1 MSALANTSK
10 TLFFSFSQV
19 PTLSLSP
26 SPNSSRLILPHLWR
40 PPHISNI
47 PKYHSLVRRSLI
59 GRSLVSGSGNN
70 SSGAVCFSLN
80 FVKNRMIVLHLILFL
95 SPSISSTNLGFQGIQ
110 TFGHVVQL
118 SEHFGAD
125 LAEFGIELDKEV
137 VDDSN

>member
-1 MSALANTSK
+1 MSAPANTSK
-10 TLFFSFSQV
+10 TLFFSFSGV

-40 PPHISNI
+40 PSHISNI
-47 PKYHSLVRRSLI
+47 PQYHSLIRRSLI
-59 GRSLVSGSGNN
+59 GRSLVSGSGSN

-95 SPSISSTNLGFQGIQ
+95 SPSISSTNLRFQGIQ
-110 TFGHVVQL
+110 TFGHVVQF
-118 SEHFGAD
+118 SKHFGAD